1 MAVELLI
8 RNPETNALKLVP
20 VATSEVFRNYWMK
33 GCSELKLRY
42 VPRFE
47 DGLDDFARSELSA
60 AIQELRDL
68 RLWFQ
73 GTQSPQDARGLVG
86 RVDTVIAAF
95 ERVLNDPKLS
105 IG

>member
-8 RNPETNALKLVP
+8 RNQATGVLKLVP
-20 VATSEVFRNYWMK
+20 VATSEVFHNYWIP
-33 GCSELKLRY
+33 GCRALELQY

-47 DGLDDFARSELSA
+47 DGLGDFARSELSA
-60 AIQELRDL
+60 VIQELRDL
-68 RLWFQ
+68 GLWFQ
-73 GTQSPQDARGLVG
+73 DTQSPEDARGLVG

-95 ERVLNDPKLS
+95 ERVVNEPKLS